1 MPKEEPSKP
10 LIVEKP
16 RENQQLLLE
25 KLGELL
31 KEFGLNNLP
40 EINGGINDAELG
52 ISLGKYQD
60 AVREQLTKNAPTDAA
75 ASMAATALAYLKLN
89 RPELAKKEFEELI
102 NLLVN
107 LRLESEPMFLL
118 VEELIQSIKKETS
131 IEK

>member
-118 VEELIQSIKKETS
+118 VEELIQSRV
-131 IEK
+131 